1 MNLQKRSVEFLAGAE
16 RSARSKEFGLMI
28 HYSCDCCKRELD
40 PEDNVRY
47 VVKMEIAQ
55 EVQPLGVDE
64 LDDDRDYLDEIQDA
78 LERLDEEELIDLGS
92 AGARTMRFDLCADCS
107 KRFLKNPLGRDIAKQ
122 LNFSEN

>member
-1 MNLQKRSVEFLAGAE
+1 
-16 RSARSKEFGLMI
+16 MI

-78 LERLDEEELIDLGS
+78 LERLDEDELIDLGS
-92 AGARTMRFDLCADCS
+92 AGARTMRFDLCADCA
-107 KRFLKNPLGRDIAKQ
+107 KRFLKNPLGRDLAKQ

>member
-1 MNLQKRSVEFLAGAE
+1 
-16 RSARSKEFGLMI
+16 MI

-47 VVKMEIAQ
+47 VVRMEIAQ

-64 LDDDRDYLDEIQDA
+64 LDDDRDYLDENQDA
-78 LERLDEEELIDLGS
+78 QERLDETELIELCS
-92 AGARTMRFDLCADCS
+92 AGARTMRFDLCADCA
-107 KRFLKNPLGRDIAKQ
+107 KRFLKNPLGRDVAKQ